1 MEELSINLFLLSYL
15 ENLVLSFA
23 LFGSF
28 SLSIK
33 KNKKDY
39 FLLTFLITVI
49 MVIIRS
55 FPVMPII
62 MVVTGLFSYALLFN
76 YFFDIKLVK
85 ALSLIS
91 LIFIIYLFLETTTL
105 SLLIFIFDI
114 EFNIINENSL
124 LRFKLFL
131 PQGCLM
137 LILGLLFR
145 KNKFQDLISHFF
157 DSDILKFI
165 NDIDFGRKSIINYLY
180 WVTFFL
186 IIQSLILIT
195 INWSNNFKQYFNP
208 IVDSPFF
215 QNSIIIIIT
224 SILLFL
230 FYRLTKV
237 FKSEHERIVEDIKEK
252 NSQKMNDELRR
263 QFHDLNQHFSTLN
276 VMLQMDKVDEAR
288 DYLSN
293 FIGELSTIRQNIETG
308 NTALNALLY
317 SKVAEARENQINIRV
332 DVINKVDGIG
342 VSNWELTRIIGN
354 LLDNSREAL
363 MEKEGQKEI
372 EIIFNQN
379 EKIYK
384 IEVKTKG
391 IVISHQKEKNIFAEG
406 YSSKERKG
414 HGLGLYICRQLVE
427 KYQGK
432 IYIKKSCELTF
443 TSFIVEIPKKN

>member
-1 MEELSINLFLLSYL
+1 M
-15 ENLVLSFA
+15 
-23 LFGSF
+23 
-28 SLSIK
+28 
-33 KNKKDY
+33 
-39 FLLTFLITVI
+39 
-49 MVIIRS
+49 
-55 FPVMPII
+55 
-62 MVVTGLFSYALLFN
+62 
-76 YFFDIKLVK
+76 
-85 ALSLIS
+85 
-91 LIFIIYLFLETTTL
+91 
-105 SLLIFIFDI
+105 
-114 EFNIINENSL
+114 
-124 LRFKLFL
+124 
-131 PQGCLM
+131 
-137 LILGLLFR
+137 
-145 KNKFQDLISHFF
+145 
-157 DSDILKFI
+157 
-165 NDIDFGRKSIINYLY
+165 
-180 WVTFFL
+180 
-186 IIQSLILIT
+186 
-195 INWSNNFKQYFNP
+195 
-208 IVDSPFF
+208 
-215 QNSIIIIIT
+215 
-224 SILLFL
+224 

-391 IVISHQKEKNIFAEG
+391 IVISHQKEKNIFA
-406 YSSKERKG
+406 
-414 HGLGLYICRQLVE
+414 
-427 KYQGK
+427 
-432 IYIKKSCELTF
+432 
-443 TSFIVEIPKKN
+443 